1 MEPATWP
8 IMVGIVAVAME
19 GNQLVIPIHKSLR
32 ARDRERFPQ
41 APIGADFFRSVGG
54 QVSADLGC
62 SIIVKI
68 QAFFVGQFAK
78 ALF

>member
-1 MEPATWP
+1 
-8 IMVGIVAVAME
+8 ME

-41 APIGADFFRSVGG
+41 APLGADFFRSVGG

-62 SIIVKI
+62 SIFVKI
-68 QAFFVGQFAK
+68 QAFFV
-78 ALF
+78 